1 MQVSSVGRKAIEG
14 YEGLRLTAYQDSV
27 GVWTIGY
34 GHTGPDVHEGLTIT
48 QEQADQLLS
57 ADLHKF
63 EEGVSH
69 LVRVPINQNQFDA
82 LVSFAFNL
90 GLGSLGRSTLLKLL
104 NSRDYK
110 GAADQFLKW
119 IYAGHE
125 ELPGLVIRRRAE
137 RAMFLTPVSTTQEKP
152 IAAPQHKLA
161 EMPVEE
167 KPVLPVLT
175 ALLPTIVGMIPSL
188 AKVFTDGTSVQDRN
202 IAVAQKVGDLLVQA
216 TQAPNLQGAVE
227 SMQADP
233 SVLEAAKKA
242 VETEFY
248 SLIEAGGGGITGA
261 RQYNIEVSTNAFWRM
276 PAFWISLIL
285 MPLLYGTVYLVLTG
299 GQDFSGELRAAIAS
313 SVVTGILGGVIGFW
327 LGSSFTTSKS
337 RGLGAEPVSNP

>member
-14 YEGLRLTAYQDSV
+14 YEGCRLTAYQDSV

-34 GHTGPDVHEGLTIT
+34 GHTGPDVHAGLTIT
-48 QEQADQLLS
+48 QAQADQLLL
-57 ADLHKF
+57 ADLYKF
-63 EEGVSH
+63 EQGVSQ

-119 IYAGHE
+119 TYAGHE
-125 ELPGLVIRRRAE
+125 QLPGLVIRRRAE
-137 RAMFLTPVSTTQEKP
+137 RAMFLTPVATTQEKP

-161 EMPVEE
+161 EMSVEE

-202 IAVAQKVGDLLVQA
+202 IAVAQKVGDLLVQV

-261 RQYNIEVSTNAFWRM
+261 RQYNIEASTNAFWKM
-276 PAFWISLIL
+276 TAFWMSLIL
-285 MPLLYGTVYLVLTG
+285 MPLLYGTVYLVLTNPE
-299 GQDFSGELRAAIAS
+299 DFSGELRASVVS
-313 SVVTGILGGVIGFW
+313 SVVTAILGGVIGFW

-337 RGLGAEPVSNP
+337 RGLGAEPASNP

>member
-14 YEGLRLTAYQDSV
+14 YEGCRLTAYQDSV

-34 GHTGPDVHEGLTIT
+34 GHTGPDVHAGLTIT
-48 QEQADQLLS
+48 QAQADQLLL
-57 ADLHKF
+57 ADLYKF
-63 EEGVSH
+63 EQGVSQ

-104 NSRDYK
+104 NSRDYN

-119 IYAGHE
+119 TYAGHE
-125 ELPGLVIRRRAE
+125 QLPGLVKRRRAE

-161 EMPVEE
+161 EVPVKE

-175 ALLPTIVGMIPSL
+175 ALLPTIVSMIPSL
-188 AKVFTDGTSVQDRN
+188 TKVFTDGTSVQDRN

-233 SVLEAAKKA
+233 NVLEAAKKA

-261 RQYNIEVSTNAFWRM
+261 RQYNIEASTNAFWRM
-276 PAFWISLIL
+276 PAFWISLTL

-337 RGLGAEPVSNP
+337 RGLGAEPASNP